1 MADLDIRDV
10 LTTKQ
15 TPARGTGDALHIDA
29 SPDMVAVVQHAST
42 DQDPILTG
50 LRFDAYGTV
59 SLESNGVVHVLN
71 VIPGEYLA
79 GRVDRVNAIGTSLT
93 NAQMIGFTRK
103 TRG

>member
-10 LTTKQ
+10 LTGKQ
-15 TPARGTGDALHIDA
+15 APARGTGDALHIDA
-29 SPDMVAVVQHAST
+29 SPDMVAILQSDTV
-42 DQDPILTG
+42 DQTVILAG

-59 SLESNGVVHVLN
+59 ELVSGTVVHTLN

-79 GRVDRVNAIGTSLT
+79 GRVDRVNATATTLT
-93 NAQMIGFTRK
+93 NAQMVGFTRT